1 MFCTKCGTPNADN
14 VFQCANCGQSLQSP
28 TEPQQSFAPA
38 PEIPTRLAPAILIT
52 LFCCLPFGIVAI
64 VYAAQVSSKVAA
76 GDIRG
81 ATECSDKAKF
91 WCWLAF
97 WLGLI
102 PMVIYIAFLLIAGL
116 GAVGVGHSSPY

>member
-1 MFCTKCGTPNADN
+1 MYCRKCGTPNADN
-14 VFQCANCGQSLQSP
+14 VNQCSQCGESLVM
-28 TEPQQSFAPA
+28 TAAPQQGYAMM
-38 PEIPTRLAPAILIT
+38 PEVPTRLAPAILVT

-64 VYAAQVSSKVAA
+64 VYAAQVSAKVSA
-76 GDIRG
+76 GDYRG

-102 PMVIYIAFLLIAGL
+102 PMVFYIIAMVIAGV
-116 GAVGVGHSSPY
+116 AGVASHAPRM

>member
-28 TEPQQSFAPA
+28 AGPQQGYAPV
-38 PEIPTRLAPAILIT
+38 PEIPTRLAPAILVT

-64 VYAAQVSSKVAA
+64 VYAAQVSSKAAA

-81 ATECSDKAKF
+81 AMECSDKAKF

-97 WLGLI
+97 GLGLVGTLI
-102 PMVIYIAFLLIAGL
+102 YGAFMVLAGVAGNL
-116 GAVGVGHSSPY
+116 